1 MNTVITDL
9 DVVHIRS
16 ATGPS
21 QDHGDTLLKRFSARP
36 ILDEVLDD
44 IGPLPLE
51 ALFLGRAEDGLPV
64 LLNLH
69 DPAPG
74 PILVVGDHAS
84 GKTDLLRLLAQ
95 FAISTSTPQEIQ
107 FVVIT
112 DRAEEWQERISDAP
126 HCVGV
131 FPGQGAD
138 TRRLFQSAAMWIE
151 GDGSPKQSV
160 LILLDGLD
168 VILNW
173 DEVTL
178 AHLFQVLKHGTKK
191 RVWPIVTVNS
201 HVDARL
207 QKWMELFRVKFFA
220 YDLIHQGL
228 KYAGTDNDRRYSN
241 ASNAP
246 WFSMKEHGQWI
257 HFWIPDIGF

>member
-9 DVVHIRS
+9 DVVQTGG
-16 ATGPS
+16 ATSPF
-21 QDHGDTLLKRFSARP
+21 QNHGDTLLKRFSTRP
-36 ILDEVLDD
+36 MLDEVLED

-69 DPAPG
+69 DPTPG
-74 PILVVGDHAS
+74 PILVVGDDAA

-95 FAISTSTPQEIQ
+95 YAISTGTPHEIQ

-112 DRAEEWQERISDAP
+112 DRAEEWQERITDAP

-131 FPGQGAD
+131 FSGQGAD
-138 TRRLFQSAAMWIE
+138 TRRLLQSAAMWIE

-173 DEVTL
+173 DEATL
-178 AHLFQVLKHGTKK
+178 AHWLQILKYGTKK
-191 RVWPIVTVNS
+191 RVWPIVTVTS
-201 HVDARL
+201 QVDARL
-207 QKWMELFRVKFFA
+207 QKWMDLFRVKVFA

-228 KYAGTDNDRRYSN
+228 RHPGTDKDGRFSN